1 MVNVRYRVNLFSF
14 VIRQMRIA
22 SHGNTSL
29 RSWST
34 SRYQIGRG
42 VALRLRTQGL
52 ACRSMSSHIDRAARV
67 FGGLVTYRT
76 HPFPL

>member
-29 RSWST
+29 SSGQQADIK
-34 SRYQIGRG
+34 SAGVLDFVSELRG
-42 VALRLRTQGL
+42 WHADL
-52 ACRSMSSHIDRAARV
+52 CPSHIDPR
-67 FGGLVTYRT
+67 
-76 HPFPL
+76 